1 MMDDF
6 TATPPTTAPGGSG
19 SRGRTAAMVGGGLAA
34 GLLAGGVL
42 MGALSASADTNSTT
56 TENGAGSSSSSTP
69 PVPGADQAPR
79 DESQPQRSDE
89 TLLTGDTADKVK
101 AAALA
106 KYPGATVLRIETDSD
121 GVYEAHLTKADG
133 TRVTVEVDKSFA
145 VTGDEAQGPGG
156 PGGPRGGGAPSP
168 SASTTSTSTTSA

>member
-1 MMDDF
+1 MDTIHD
-6 TATPPTTAPGGSG
+6 TDPHSRP
-19 SRGRTAAMVGGGLAA
+19 RGRVALIGGGMAA

-42 MGALSASADTNSTT
+42 MGALTASADTT
-56 TENGAGSSSSSTP
+56 STP
-69 PVPGADQAPR
+69 PTESGPAGSTTQAPATPPPPR

-106 KYPGATVLRIETDSD
+106 KYPGATVLRVETDAD

-133 TRVTVEVDKSFA
+133 TRVTVEVDKSFT
-145 VTGDEAQGPGG
+145 VTGDEAMPPGG
-156 PGGPRGGGAPSP
+156 PHGPQGPPPPPGATSSP
-168 SASTTSTSTTSA
+168 STTSTSA

>member
-6 TATPPTTAPGGSG
+6 TATPATPAPGGSR

-42 MGALSASADTNSTT
+42 MGALGASADTADSTS
-56 TENGAGSSSSSTP
+56 GATSAT
-69 PVPGADQAPR
+69 ADAAPAPR

-133 TRVTVEVDKSFA
+133 TRVTVEVDKSFT

-156 PGGPRGGGAPSP
+156 PGGPRGGGTPSP
-168 SASTTSTSTTSA
+168 SASTTSA